1 MNHVVAQD
9 LRVHGDQLLF
19 EGALDFAVNV
29 WRGPRPKGLDSTL
42 REALERTGYPDER
55 RARAAIAARYGR
67 GPDEVLL
74 TNGACEAFWLI
85 AHALRPH
92 RAACVHPSFTEPE
105 AALRAAGADVVRVFR
120 EPDAWQLET
129 ERIPTD
135 AELVVIGNP
144 DNPTGVLESADTLGR
159 LDRPGR
165 LVIVDESFMEF
176 VPNEQET
183 MATRNESSGVV
194 VVRSLTKLW
203 SLAGIRAGYVLGP
216 AALIE
221 RLKSHRQPWSVNA
234 LAVAA
239 LEYCASDLETPTRV
253 AAEVGAARST
263 LFEAL
268 SQLPVVEQIWPGSA
282 NFLLL
287 RVSDGPLV
295 VAHLAERGIA
305 VRPASSF
312 PGLGP
317 GHLRV
322 AVRADRDNARLVAA
336 LAEIDA

>member
-1 MNHVVAQD
+1 MNHTATQD

-19 EGALDFAVNV
+19 DGALDFAVNV
-29 WRGPRPKGLDSTL
+29 WPGPRPKGLELAL
-42 REALERTGYPDER
+42 REAVDRIGYPDDR
-55 RARAAIAARYGR
+55 QARAAIAERHGR
-67 GPDEVLL
+67 ATDEVLL

-85 AHALRPH
+85 AHALRPR

-105 AALRAAGADVVRVFR
+105 AALRAAGTAVVRVFR
-120 EPDAWQLET
+120 EPDTWQLDT
-129 ERIPTD
+129 EEIPTD

-144 DNPTGVLESADTLGR
+144 DNPTGSLESADMLAR
-159 LDRPGR
+159 LDRVGR
-165 LVIVDESFMEF
+165 LVVVDESFMEF
-176 VPNEQET
+176 VPNEREAL
-183 MATRNESSGVV
+183 ATRSELSGVV

-216 AALIE
+216 ATLIE
-221 RLKSHRQPWSVNA
+221 RLESHRQPWSVNA
-234 LAVAA
+234 LAVSA
-239 LEYCASDLETPTRV
+239 LEYCASDLETPIRV
-253 AAEVGAARST
+253 ATEVGAARSA

-287 RVSDGPLV
+287 RVTDGPLV
-295 VAHLAERGIA
+295 VSRLAERRIA

-317 GHLRV
+317 DHLRV
-322 AVRADRDNARLVAA
+322 AVRPARDNARLVAA
-336 LAEIDA
+336 LAEIDV